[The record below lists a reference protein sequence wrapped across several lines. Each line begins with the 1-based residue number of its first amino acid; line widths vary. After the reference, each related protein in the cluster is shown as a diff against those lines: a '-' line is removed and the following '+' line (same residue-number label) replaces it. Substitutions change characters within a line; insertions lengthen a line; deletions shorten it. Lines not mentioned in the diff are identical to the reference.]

1 MCPRARDQHP
11 PVAVAAIATP
21 LEFELTPGT
30 ARRPSISAVCGVGR
44 TVRESSRQET
54 SMQQRHLSVCLS
66 ILLGAI
72 FLFRGGAS
80 SERVLRSENIGMS
93 QEQRRRT
100 VGGYSDVTSEELS
113 SAEFLELATFVMQ
126 EYARGSSSSQFIT
139 GLSAEEISGIQTQV
153 LEGSR
158 QVVAGLN
165 YRLTIGITRNGA
177 CIGALKDVTIYK
189 PLPAM
194 HAPPRVTSWGK
205 YLSCTDEAIASRI
218 QESEETKAL
227 MVDRSF
233 EEEREEAE
241 PDA

>member
-1 MCPRARDQHP
+1 
-11 PVAVAAIATP
+11 
-21 LEFELTPGT
+21 
-30 ARRPSISAVCGVGR
+30 
-44 TVRESSRQET
+44 
-54 SMQQRHLSVCLS
+54 MQQRHLSVCLAAA
-66 ILLGAI
+66 LGAI